1 VESNVAQGA
10 TKRKPSLFDSRNKK
24 FLAIFIVLIAIAG
37 IYIIYRSFASTGVVM
52 TGAEG
57 EFTPVAPARVLDTR
71 NGSGGLKPFAANAEQ
86 TLKLTANAGIPASNV
101 SSVVVNLTVVNAPAD
116 GFVTIWPSGESKPST
131 SNINFKSGQTIAN
144 QVTVKVGADGKI
156 KMLSNA
162 SGTNLLIDVSGYYS
176 AKDGNAGSRFSF
188 TAPTRILDT
197 RSGTGAPKAQLG
209 DGQSI
214 NVKVA
219 GIAGVPADAKAVTL
233 TLTAVAPSASGY
245 MTVWPSGSEKPV
257 VSNINYA
264 GGVNIANQ
272 VTAPIGADGS
282 ISLFNAGSKTDA
294 IFDIIGYYKPAAS
307 GTETS
312 QQGRYY
318 AVTPERV
325 YDSRTSNTPLAGGA
339 TREISISSKS
349 SKPNYTSG
357 VSTNAVVINPS
368 ASGYFTAWQSSTP
381 RPNSSNINF
390 SAGSTQ
396 ASGVTVATA
405 PNKTTTS
412 INTFI
417 NNGQANLALDLN
429 GYFAA
434 DYQANYQPPAGSS
447 TANLTGVKEV
457 SSAIYH
463 TCSLINDGIVKCW
476 GSTALGQ
483 LGYGITENTNNP
495 TTISGLTGAT
505 QVSAGG
511 AHTCSL
517 IFGGT
522 VKCWGYIIY
531 SEQPGQRA
539 NLISHIPTTVS
550 GLTGATQVSAGG
562 AHTCSLISGGTVK
575 CWGNNY
581 QGQLGDGTKA
591 YKTTPVTVSGLTGV
605 TQVSTGSGH
614 SCALISGGTV
624 KCWGYNSQ
632 GQLGDGTTVNKPTPV
647 TVSGLTGAT
656 QVSTGSGHSCALISG
671 GTVKCWGGNRYG
683 QLGDGTTSNKSTPVT
698 VSGLTGATQVSA
710 GDDFACAV
718 ITGGTVKCW
727 GNNENGQLGDGTTA
741 NKSTPAIVSR
751 LGGVTQLSAGWGR
764 ACAVISGGTVKCWGN
779 DHLSDFITPPVYV
792 INPL

>member
-10 TKRKPSLFDSRNKK
+10 TKKKSSLFDSRNKK
-24 FLAIFIVLIAIAG
+24 FLAIFIALIAIAG
-37 IYIIYRSFASTGVVM
+37 IYIIYRSFAGTGVVL

-57 EFTPVAPARVLDTR
+57 EFTAVTPARVLDTR
-71 NGSGGLKPFAANAEQ
+71 KSDGGIGTLSANSEQ

-101 SSVVVNLTVVNAPAD
+101 SSVVLNLTVVNAPAD
-116 GFVTIWPSGESKPST
+116 GFVTIWPSDEAKPGAS
-131 SNINFKSGQTIAN
+131 SINFKAGQTIAN

-197 RSGTGAPKAQLG
+197 RTGTGAPKAQLG
-209 DGQSI
+209 DGRSI

-282 ISLFNAGSKTDA
+282 ISLFNAGSTTDA

-357 VSTNAVVINPS
+357 VSTNAVVVNPT

-381 RPNSSNINF
+381 RPNSSNMNF
-390 SAGSTQ
+390 TAGSTQ

-405 PNKTTTS
+405 PNKTTVS

-434 DYQANYQPPAGSS
+434 DYQANYTSPTGSS
-447 TANLTGVKEV
+447 TANLSGVTQV
-457 SSAIYH
+457 S
-463 TCSLINDGIVKCW
+463 DGDSHSCAVISNGTVKCW
-476 GSTALGQ
+476 GWNGYGQ
-483 LGYGITENTNNP
+483 LGDSTTANKSAP
-495 TTISGLTGAT
+495 TTVTGLTGAT
-505 QVSAGG
+505 QVSAGFIHSCAVISDG
-511 AHTCSL
+511 S
-517 IFGGT
+517 
-522 VKCWGYIIY
+522 VKCWGSNY
-531 SEQPGQRA
+531 SNQLGEGPKVIA
-539 NLISHIPTTVS
+539 SSPKTVAGLS
-550 GLTGATQVSAGG
+550 GVTQLSAG
-562 AHTCSLISGGTVK
+562 ASHTCAIISGGAVK
-575 CWGNNY
+575 CWGQN
-581 QGQLGDGTKA
+581 
-591 YKTTPVTVSGLTGV
+591 
-605 TQVSTGSGH
+605 
-614 SCALISGGTV
+614 
-624 KCWGYNSQ
+624 
-632 GQLGDGTTVNKPTPV
+632 
-647 TVSGLTGAT
+647 
-656 QVSTGSGHSCALISG
+656 
-671 GTVKCWGGNRYG
+671 
-683 QLGDGTTSNKSTPVT
+683 
-698 VSGLTGATQVSA
+698 
-710 GDDFACAV
+710 DF
-718 ITGGTVKCW
+718 
-727 GNNENGQLGDGTTA
+727 GQLGDGTTA
-741 NKSTPAIVSR
+741 NKSTPTTVTGLSGVTQVSAGRIHTCAIISGGAVKCWGVNNAGQ
-751 LGGVTQLSAGWGR
+751 LGDGTRANKSIPTTVAGLSGVTQLSAGSGHT
-764 ACAVISGGTVKCWGN
+764 CVVISGGTVKCWGDNTNTPTTVAGLTGVTQVSSGFNHTCAIISGGTVKCWGDN
-779 DHLSDFITPPVYV
+779 DSGQLGDSTTSSKAIASIVPNLGGVTQISAGLYSTCSVISGGTVKCWGYNGNGQLGDGTTASKLAPIYV
-792 INPL
+792 INR